1 MAAPRRPWIRSS
13 KGKASDFTFALRATA
28 LVTAGAGAIVAIAVM
43 SDLPGLQGAGL
54 ETALRSA
61 AQQPS
66 APATARDAAQ
76 PSGPSQIAQ
85 PRAERSEAKTHIL
98 GYVTCK
104 NGREVAGGKVYG
116 VPVGDSRLA
125 LLEEPSCPKA
135 TELLGACTMAE
146 VEPTGRFDLRL
157 QSSGEYVI
165 LAMGENIAPVALTA
179 TSGGSDLR
187 IEAEPAKIVRGKV
200 MDSAKQPIPLAL
212 IAAVLPRT
220 ERIDSSVPLADRF
233 LARAFR
239 REAVSSATGE
249 FEITGLN
256 SGPFVVFA
264 IHPDYAT
271 VKQIPVTPESS
282 PLELIMQTGA
292 TLRGTV
298 RDGDM
303 RPIANAGIA
312 VARSVST
319 GELQESGDGVTDAE
333 GNFEIANVLAGGHS
347 LMVKVIA
354 NGFATRVYDLEPLKP
369 HDSRWEPFVL
379 ERGDTLRV
387 RVVSPDK
394 TPIASAVVEAYGLRD
409 RSFVGGA
416 QTRQD
421 GLATISGVG
430 AGLNYRVMADADGYV
445 LGTLPQVTPTGVAEL
460 VLQPAVTLKGRL
472 VNESG
477 AGVPGQVMLRRENDR
492 DLIMENAQVIA
503 NENGEFMIPE
513 LTPGVITLLAQSP
526 DLAPSSTP
534 PIGLVVGM
542 EPVTVVLAAGERWVG
557 RIVDAKGKAIPQASV
572 SLAENSRA
580 SGRVRGDL
588 GTPSTTDAN
597 GAFRFDRVPVETTRL
612 IVRVDGMAPRIVEV
626 AQHTKAAGERNLGT
640 LSIDDGG
647 DAVGIVR
654 NSKGSPTAGAVV
666 SFSGNV
672 TISGAAP
679 TAVTDSEGRFEI
691 RGIAAGT
698 YGVDVVDPAECQRA
712 GALRRTSTEVVI
724 EPRKTTQIQI
734 DGSTFG
740 RVRGRVF
747 YAGAAPSQTFEVML
761 FSLGEV
767 RRECGSAQT
776 SFDGAYVLDVPET
789 GRYLLELRSLEGTAV
804 RAAYE
809 IHLTAREETQL
820 DLEVG
825 RAAIRGTVTSPDTHK
840 PVAGARVYVRD
851 TTGRRCVV
859 MAGPDGQYTML
870 GLNCD
875 RVSISAH
882 APGFAPA
889 QPKELELLPSGFTE
903 CDIEML
909 AQSTILVRA
918 LDPSKRP
925 VSGVR
930 VVVWDEEMNI
940 VEERFTDGQGE
951 AYVGSLGNSKY
962 TVTFEH
968 SQFEETEVPLS
979 LGKEDNATHVI
990 EMKRVGNMVVSVL
1003 GTDGNPAP
1011 YLGVEITTSSGAIHR
1026 SASGAD
1032 GMLRVEGV
1040 AEGEAS
1046 IQLEGGGRQKT
1057 LVKGGE
1063 TTTTSVSKD
1072 K

>member
-1 MAAPRRPWIRSS
+1 MAAPRRTWIRNS
-13 KGKASDFTFALRATA
+13 KGKSSDFGFAIRATA
-28 LVTAGAGAIVAIAVM
+28 LVTAGAGTIVAVALM
-43 SDLPGLQGAGL
+43 SELSGLQAVAIP
-54 ETALRSA
+54 TAMHA
-61 AQQPS
+61 PAQRTA
-66 APATARDAAQ
+66 APATAGEAAQ
-76 PSGPSQIAQ
+76 PSSPSQVVQ
-85 PRAERSEAKTHIL
+85 PRTGRSEVRTHIL
-98 GYVTCK
+98 GFVTCK
-104 NGREVAGGKVYG
+104 NGVEVTGGKVYG
-116 VPVGDSRLA
+116 IPAGDSRLA

-135 TELLGACTMAE
+135 AELLGACTVAE
-146 VEPTGRFDLRL
+146 VEPTGRFDLQLRDA
-157 QSSGEYVI
+157 GEYVV
-165 LAMGENIAPVALTA
+165 LAMGQNIAPVALTA
-179 TSGGSDLR
+179 TSGGADLR
-187 IEAEPAKIVRGKV
+187 IEAEPAKVVRGKV
-200 MDSAKQPIPLAL
+200 VDSAKQPIPLAL

-220 ERIDSSVPLADRF
+220 ERIDSSIPLADRF

-239 REAVSSATGE
+239 REAVSTATGE

-271 VKQIPVTPESS
+271 AKQIPVTPDSS
-282 PLELIMQTGA
+282 PLELTMLTGA
-292 TLRGTV
+292 TLRGVV
-298 RDGDM
+298 RDGEM
-303 RPIANAGIA
+303 KPIANAGIA

-319 GELQESGDGVTDAE
+319 GELQESGDGFTDAE
-333 GNFEIANVLAGGHS
+333 GRFEIPNVLAGGHS
-347 LMVKVIA
+347 LMVKVLA
-354 NGFATRVYDLEPLKP
+354 NGFATRVYDLDPLEA
-369 HDSRWEPFVL
+369 HESRFETFVL
-379 ERGDTLRV
+379 ERGDLLRV
-387 RVVSPDK
+387 RIVGPDK
-394 TPIASAVVEAYGLRD
+394 APIAGAVVEAYGLRD

-416 QTRQD
+416 QTRPD

-430 AGLNYRVMADADGYV
+430 AGLSYRVMADADGFV
-445 LGTLPQVTPTGVAEL
+445 LGTLPQVTPTGTAEL
-460 VLQPAVTLKGRL
+460 MLLPAVTLKGRL

-477 AGVPGQVMLRRENDR
+477 VGVPGQVMLRRENDR
-492 DLIMENAQVIA
+492 DLIMENTQVTA
-503 NENGEFMIPE
+503 DENGEFTISE
-513 LTPGVITLLAQSP
+513 LTPGVVTLLAQSP
-526 DLAPSSTP
+526 ELAPAVSP

-542 EPVTVVLAAGERWVG
+542 DPVTVVLSAGERWAG
-557 RIVDAKGKAIPQASV
+557 RIVDAQGKPIAQASV

-612 IVRVDGMAPRIVEV
+612 IVRIDGMAPRIVEV
-626 AQHTKAAGERNLGT
+626 AQHTKAMGERNLGT

-654 NSKGSPTAGAVV
+654 NSKGVPTAGAVV

-679 TAVTDSEGRFEI
+679 SAVTDSEGRFEI

-740 RVRGRVF
+740 RVRGKVF
-747 YAGAAPSQTFEVML
+747 YAGAAPSQAFEVML

-789 GRYLLELRSLEGTAV
+789 GRYMLELRSLEGTAV

-809 IHLTAREETQL
+809 LHLTAREEMHL

-825 RAAIRGTVTSPDTHK
+825 RAAIRGTVTSPDTRK

-851 TTGRRCVV
+851 ATGRRCVV
-859 MAGPDGQYTML
+859 MAGPDGQFTML

-882 APGFAPA
+882 APGYAPA
-889 QPKELELLPSGFTE
+889 QQKEIELLPSGFTE

-951 AYVGSLGNSKY
+951 AYIGSLGNSKY

-968 SQFEETEVPLS
+968 SQFEETEVPLT

-1003 GTDGNPAP
+1003 GLDGNPAP

-1046 IQLEGGGRQKT
+1046 IQLEGGGHQKT
-1057 LVKGGE
+1057 VVKGGE
-1063 TTTTSVSKD
+1063 TTTTSVSKE